1 MPKNRQESGMIHCF
15 YAKNSGSIREGV
27 ELDFRVPGTTPDHP
41 RFRRSATVPNVRLP
55 SVIVLIGPNGS
66 GKTTLLRTMTSTAS
80 FMTRSFDYRSDEGIL
95 GFFAFGSR
103 ESRREPTRVEIDFD
117 ADWPFCDSDGR
128 SALRYTL
135 ELLRDESGRGQA
147 SRVGYEALH
156 AFPNGRPRR
165 VFERRGEAPVQ
176 VAKDLGLRPGDD
188 RLASIPPDASVI
200 ATLAKLGV
208 APFAAMARDIG
219 AVQSNIAGPDPW
231 RSPDDVAA
239 RTYQNVPEFVEKV
252 SDVLPRLDLGIEEM
266 KVYELSDGPA
276 LGFKHRGLDAPV
288 PLLRESAGTRHLIR
302 TFPILQFALEAGSL
316 AVLDDFD
323 VGFHADLAVEIIRWF
338 QSEDRNPRGAQLV
351 CSTHNLSLLDDLEK
365 EEVFIAE
372 KDRDGATRVYG
383 VRHVAGVR
391 RAENLQKLYRS
402 GALGGTP
409 TFG

>member
-1 MPKNRQESGMIHCF
+1 MIHRF
-15 YAKNSGSIREGV
+15 YVKNFGSIREGV
-27 ELDFRVPGTTPDHP
+27 DLDFRVPGTTPDHP

-66 GKTTLLRTMTSTAS
+66 GKTTLLRTMTSTVN
-80 FMTRSFDYRSDEGIL
+80 FMARSFDYRSDGEIL
-95 GFFAFGSR
+95 GFFAFSSQ

-117 ADWPFCDSDGR
+117 ADWPPRGSDGR

-135 ELLRDESGRGQA
+135 ELLRDENGHGEA

-165 VFERRGEAPVQ
+165 VFERRGVAPVQ
-176 VAKDLGLRPGDD
+176 VAKNLGLRPGDE

-208 APFAAMARDIG
+208 APFVAMARDFE
-219 AVQSNIAGPDPW
+219 AVQSNIVGSDPW
-231 RSPDDVAA
+231 RLPDDVAVRA
-239 RTYQNVPEFVEKV
+239 YQNVPEFVEKV
-252 SDVLPRLDLGIEEM
+252 SDVLPRFDLGIEGM
-266 KVYELSDGPA
+266 GLYELPSGPA
-276 LGFKHRGLDAPV
+276 LGFNHRGLDAPV
-288 PLLRESAGTRHLIR
+288 PFTNESSGTRHLIR
-302 TFPILQFALEAGSL
+302 TFPILQAALEAGSPV
-316 AVLDDFD
+316 VLDDFD
-323 VGFHADLAVEIIRWF
+323 IEFHADLAAEILRWF
-338 QSEDRNPRGAQLV
+338 QSEDRNPRGSQLV

-372 KDRDGATRVYG
+372 KDRDGATRAYG
-383 VRHVAGVR
+383 VRQVAGVR

-402 GALGGTP
+402 GALGGIP

>member
-1 MPKNRQESGMIHCF
+1 MIHRF
-15 YAKNSGSIREGV
+15 YVKNFGSIREGMD
-27 ELDFRVPGTTPDHP
+27 LDFRVPGTTPDHP
-41 RFRRSATVPNVRLP
+41 RFRGSATVPNVRLP

-66 GKTTLLRTMTSTAS
+66 GKTTLLRAMTSTAN
-80 FMTRSFDYRSDEGIL
+80 FMARSLDYPSDEGIL
-95 GFFAFGSR
+95 GFFAFGSQ

-117 ADWPFCDSDGR
+117 ADWPPCGSDGR

-135 ELLRDESGRGQA
+135 ELLRDENGHGEA

-165 VFERRGEAPVQ
+165 VFERRGGAPVH
-176 VAKDLGLRPGDD
+176 VARDLGLRPGDD

-219 AVQSNIAGPDPW
+219 AVQSNIAGGVRWGP
-231 RSPDDVAA
+231 PDDVTA
-239 RTYQNVPEFVEKV
+239 RTYQELPEFVGKV
-252 SDVLPRLDLGIEEM
+252 SDVLPRFDLGIEEM
-266 KVYELSDGPA
+266 KVYEMSGGPI

-302 TFPILQFALEAGSL
+302 TFPVLQSALGAGSPV
-316 AVLDDFD
+316 VLDDFD
-323 VGFHADLAVEIIRWF
+323 AEFHADLAAEILRWF

-351 CSTHNLSLLDDLEK
+351 CSIHNLSLLDDLEK

-372 KDRDGATRVYG
+372 KDRDGATRAYG
-383 VRHVAGVR
+383 VRQVAGVR

-402 GALGGTP
+402 GALGGIP